1 MSKFVHKV
9 KDAMTDD
16 RKDTNQAP
24 GYRAPQDYH
33 GTSNIRAAES
43 NPNQPNPPGMSAPS
57 GLGPNNPYGSRH
69 RSDDDPGTYQ
79 DSKLNGWSQAKLIS
93 VVRS

>member
-33 GTSNIRAAES
+33 GTSNIRAAEL
-43 NPNQPNPPGMSAPS
+43 NPDQTNPSRVNTSS
-57 GLGPNNPYGSRH
+57 GLGPNNPYSSRH
-69 RSDDDPGTYQ
+69 RSDDNTGTYR
-79 DSKLNGWSQAKLIS
+79 DSKLNGRSQA
-93 VVRS
+93 